1 MKYIRKKRI
10 LYDITYTWNI
20 KNTTNYITKN
30 ISRPT
35 DIENKLVV
43 TNVRS
48 DIMGV
53 RRMKGTNNWA

>member
-10 LYDITYTWNI
+10 LYYITYTWNI

-35 DIENKLVV
+35 DTENKLVV